1 VVADAASAW
10 RILAEE
16 AKEFDAITLDLR
28 LSGLSGRTIFERLE
42 RELPQMAA
50 RVLFV
55 TGENADLDTEA
66 FLERSGRPTL
76 RKPFGVK
83 ALIAGLATLL
93 AHRAAS
99 TDR

>member
-1 VVADAASAW
+1 V
-10 RILAEE
+10 
-16 AKEFDAITLDLR
+16 
-28 LSGLSGRTIFERLE
+28 FERLE

-55 TGENADLDTEA
+55 TGDNADLDSEA

>member
-1 VVADAASAW
+1 
-10 RILAEE
+10 
-16 AKEFDAITLDLR
+16 
-28 LSGLSGRTIFERLE
+28 
-42 RELPQMAA
+42 MAA

-55 TGENADLDTEA
+55 TGENADLDREA